1 MNQKNIDQNIR
12 HEAALLYANGD
23 SRGAVAL
30 LTKRINVSNG
40 YCDTRIWLM
49 LLEVYQIL
57 GQQEAYEKIAVH
69 FSNRFN
75 FSPPAWDNGA
85 VLKNEKSAGQWR
97 NALVVEGAPSQI
109 NDDKRRDFLRASK
122 ELGSS
127 RLDLSRMKIN
137 DDPSKTQQELARL
150 LEIMERLRKIKVPT
164 LFMGETEI
172 LRFLEEKT
180 EQLKNTPPHNEEQVY
195 WNVLFEILQW
205 RGEENKHDKL
215 LLDFMDTYQFCPVS
229 FDPNEC
235 IALAP
240 RVEEEYKIIGEEF
253 ALPEVTGQVHDLFDF
268 IQQQWDKNMPAEIL
282 MTHVKRI
289 SADAARE
296 LALFLQNHMEQH
308 PASDVVFL
316 DTSEIISGLFETTGV
331 EAHAQ
336 IRHRH
341 GKLRDLYKS

>member
-1 MNQKNIDQNIR
+1 MNTKNIDHNIR

-30 LTKRINVSNG
+30 LMKRINTTNG
-40 YCDTRIWLM
+40 WCDTKIWLM
-49 LLEVYQIL
+49 LLEVYQTL
-57 GQQEAYEKIAVH
+57 GQQEAYEKIALY

-85 VLKNEKSAGQWR
+85 ILKNEKSTGQWR
-97 NALVVEGAPSQI
+97 NALVVEGAPTQI

-127 RLDLSRMKIN
+127 RLDLSRMKLS
-137 DDPSKTQQELARL
+137 DDPATMALELQRL
-150 LEIMERLRKIKVPT
+150 LGIMERLRKIKVPT

-172 LRFLEEKT
+172 SRFLEEKT
-180 EQLKNTPPHNEEQVY
+180 KLLRQSPARSEDYIY
-195 WNVLFEILQW
+195 WNVYFEILQW

-229 FDPNEC
+229 FDPNES

-240 RVEEEYKIIGEEF
+240 RVEEDVKPSLRDF
-253 ALPEVTGQVHDLFDF
+253 ALPEIVSDIHGLFEF
-268 IQQQWDKNMPAEIL
+268 IQQQWEKSMPAVIV
-282 MTHVKRI
+282 MTTVKRV
-289 SADAARE
+289 SSDVARE
-296 LALFLQNHMEQH
+296 LALFLQNHSETH
-308 PASDVVFL
+308 PSSDMVFL
-316 DTSEIISGLFETTGV
+316 DTSEILAALFETTGV

-341 GKLRDLYKS
+341 SKLRNLYNS

>member
-1 MNQKNIDQNIR
+1 MSQKNIDQNIR

-57 GQQEAYEKIAVH
+57 GQQDAYEKIAVH

-137 DDPSKTQQELARL
+137 EDPSKIQHELGRL

-180 EQLKNTPPHNEEQVY
+180 EELKHTPPHNEDQVY

-240 RVEEEYKIIGEEF
+240 RVEEEYKIMGEDF
-253 ALPEVTGQVHDLFDF
+253 VLPEVTGQVHDLFDF

-282 MTHVKRI
+282 MTPVKRI

-296 LALFLQNHMEQH
+296 LALFLQNHMEHH

-331 EAHAQ
+331 EAHSQ